1 MSLDGKVAIV
11 TGAAQGIGKAIARM
25 LVERGAMVVAS
36 DVQGE
41 KVAKA
46 ILEFDAPAENLASV
60 ETDVTDSAQISKM
73 VDLALERFG
82 RVDIL
87 VNNAGGSGTV
97 GIDHI
102 EDVTDELLDQ
112 ITDRNFKSA
121 FLCCREVAPHMKSKG
136 SGRIVNFSSMSAK
149 GSFGPRGPSAARL
162 PYAGAKAGIVGF
174 TNQLAK
180 DLGPFGIT
188 VNAIMPGFILTE
200 SDARVAER
208 YSALSKEEQEQQV
221 AGIPLGRP
229 GTAEE
234 VAAVVAFLCSD
245 EASYVSGATIEVS
258 GGA

>member
-1 MSLDGKVAIV
+1 MRLDGKVAIV
-11 TGAAQGIGKAIARM
+11 TGAAQGIGKAIAR
-25 LVERGAMVVAS
+25 LLAERGAMVVAS
-36 DVQGE
+36 DLQGE

-46 ILEFDAPAENLASV
+46 VLEFDAPAENLLSV
-60 ETDVTDSAQISKM
+60 ETDVTDSAQVSKM
-73 VDLALERFG
+73 VGLALERFG
-82 RVDIL
+82 QVDIL

-97 GIDHI
+97 GVDHI

-112 ITDRNFKSA
+112 ITNRNFRSA
-121 FLCCREVAPHMKSKG
+121 FLCCREVAPHMKANG
-136 SGRIVNFSSMSAK
+136 SGRIVNFSSVSAK

-200 SDARVAER
+200 SDARVAQR
-208 YSALSKEEQEQQV
+208 YNVLSKEEQERQV

-234 VAAVVAFLCSD
+234 VAAVAAFLCSD
-245 EASYVSGATIEVS
+245 DASYVSGATIEVS

>member
-11 TGAAQGIGKAIARM
+11 TGAAQGIGKAIAR
-25 LVERGAMVVAS
+25 LLAERGAMVVAS
-36 DVQGE
+36 DLQGE

-46 ILEFDAPAENLASV
+46 VLEFDAPAENLLSV
-60 ETDVTDSAQISKM
+60 ETDVTDSAQVSKM

-82 RVDIL
+82 CVDIL

-97 GIDHI
+97 GVDHI

-112 ITDRNFKSA
+112 ITNRNFRSA
-121 FLCCREVAPHMKSKG
+121 FLCCREVAPHMKATG
-136 SGRIVNFSSMSAK
+136 SGRIVNFSSVSAK

-200 SDARVAER
+200 SDARVAQR
-208 YSALSKEEQEQQV
+208 YNVLSKEEQEQQV

-234 VAAVVAFLCSD
+234 VAAVAAFLCSD
-245 EASYVSGATIEVS
+245 DASYVSGATIEVS